1 MMSFM
6 KSVISAEGFWTRFL
20 PAIKSQ
26 PEKMLSMYNNLTIQY
41 VVEETVNQG
50 FDDILIVTGGGKRS
64 IENHFGRS
72 LELDATLENADKY
85 DCLQLVHDITGLTD
99 ICYIG

>member
-1 MMSFM
+1 MSFM

-41 VVEETVNQG
+41 VVEETVN
-50 FDDILIVTGGGKRS
+50 
-64 IENHFGRS
+64 
-72 LELDATLENADKY
+72 
-85 DCLQLVHDITGLTD
+85 
-99 ICYIG
+99 